1 MFLPLL
7 LEDGGGRRPPRRSG
21 ARKVNDVAFAN
32 GVPIY
37 TSRRTR
43 SKKYLMVIPSSHC
56 ATATQPLSHTTMS
69 LIHALIARGTTVLAE
84 HATGTAEL
92 KPAAQI
98 TILSKIPP
106 NNSKLTYVW
115 QDRLIHYVSSNGV
128 IYLVMADDS
137 VGRRMP
143 FAFLADL
150 ERRFTAQYESD
161 DIVSAGAHSLE
172 EFEPEL
178 AKLMHQYT
186 SSPPADPL
194 RQAQSDLNNVKDIM
208 VQNIDSILQ
217 RGERLDLL
225 VDKTDTLAGQA
236 YAFRRGARSVRRQQW
251 WKNMRIMALSGV
263 VGLLLLYLFIAQFCG
278 ASLGHCR
285 S

>member
-1 MFLPLL
+1 
-7 LEDGGGRRPPRRSG
+7 
-21 ARKVNDVAFAN
+21 
-32 GVPIY
+32 
-37 TSRRTR
+37 
-43 SKKYLMVIPSSHC
+43 
-56 ATATQPLSHTTMS
+56 MS
-69 LIHALIARGTTVLAE
+69 LIHALVARGTTVLAE

-115 QDRLIHYVSSNGV
+115 QDRLIHYVSSDGV
-128 IYLVMADDS
+128 IYLIMADDS

-143 FAFLADL
+143 FAFLAEV
-150 ERRFTAQYESD
+150 ERKFTASYSPDE
-161 DIVSAGAHSLE
+161 IVSASGHSLG

-178 AKLMHQYT
+178 ARLMHQYT
-186 SSPPADPL
+186 TAPPADPL
-194 RQAQSDLNNVKDIM
+194 RQAQSDLNNVKDVM
-208 VQNIDSILQ
+208 VQNIESIMQ

-236 YAFRRGARSVRRQQW
+236 YAFRRGARNVRRQQW
-251 WKNMRIMALSGV
+251 WKNARITALMGV
-263 VGLLLLYLFIAQFCG
+263 VGVLVLYLLIAQFCG
-278 ASLGHCR
+278 ASLTHCR

>member
-1 MFLPLL
+1 
-7 LEDGGGRRPPRRSG
+7 
-21 ARKVNDVAFAN
+21 
-32 GVPIY
+32 
-37 TSRRTR
+37 
-43 SKKYLMVIPSSHC
+43 
-56 ATATQPLSHTTMS
+56 MS
-69 LIHALIARGTTVLAE
+69 LIHGLVARGTTVLAE

-143 FAFLADL
+143 FAFLAEV
-150 ERRFTAQYESD
+150 ERRFTASFSSD
-161 DIVSAGAHSLE
+161 EVVSASAHSLGD
-172 EFEPEL
+172 FENEL

-186 SSPPADPL
+186 TSPPADPL

-236 YAFRRGARSVRRQQW
+236 YAFRRGARNVRRQQW
-251 WKNMRIMALSGV
+251 WKNARITALTGV
-263 VGLLLLYLFIAQFCG
+263 VLILILYIFIAQFCG
-278 ASLGHCR
+278 ASLTHCR
-285 S
+285 N

>member
-1 MFLPLL
+1 VVLASSLNTLP
-7 LEDGGGRRPPRRSG
+7 
-21 ARKVNDVAFAN
+21 
-32 GVPIY
+32 
-37 TSRRTR
+37 
-43 SKKYLMVIPSSHC
+43 
-56 ATATQPLSHTTMS
+56 TMS
-69 LIHALIARGTTVLAE
+69 LIHALVARGTTVLAE
-84 HATGTAEL
+84 HASGTAEL

-115 QDRLIHYVSSNGV
+115 QDRLIHYVSSDGV
-128 IYLVMADDS
+128 IYLIMADDS

-143 FAFLADL
+143 FAFLAEV
-150 ERRFTAQYESD
+150 ERRFTAMFTPD
-161 DIVSAGAHSLE
+161 TILSAGAHSLG

-178 AKLMHQYT
+178 ARLMHQYT
-186 SSPPADPL
+186 TAPPADPL
-194 RQAQSDLNNVKDIM
+194 KQARSDLDNVKDIM

-236 YAFRRGARSVRRQQW
+236 YAFRRGARNVRRQQW
-251 WKNMRIMALSGV
+251 WKNMRITALTGV
-263 VGLLLLYLFIAQFCG
+263 VGVLILYLFIAQFCG
-278 ASLGHCR
+278 AALNHCR